1 VFDKIVAKGNE
12 LTGMKKKLFFWALE
26 LGFKYEPTEDQG
38 FVYNTQLGIA
48 NSLIFSKWREAL
60 GGNIKM
66 ITCGSAALQLRLKRV
81 FWAAEIKVLEGYGL
95 TETAPIITASIP
107 THEGIRFKSVGKIM
121 DGVEVKIAEDGE
133 ILAKGPNVMMGYYK
147 DADKTAEVMTGD
159 WFHTGD
165 IGEIF
170 EDNYLR
176 ITDRKK
182 EMFKTSGGKYVAPQL
197 IENKFKES
205 NLIEQIMVVGES
217 QKFPGALIV
226 PAFEGVKEWCKNCG
240 ETYTSESEMCDNP
253 KLIAQITKDVAE
265 FNQDFGNWEQI
276 KKFKLLPTVWGIET
290 GELTPTLKLKR
301 RIILE
306 KYNKEID
313 GLYEKKY

>member
-1 VFDKIVAKGNE
+1 MVLPLCN
-12 LTGMKKKLFFWALE
+12 
-26 LGFKYEPTEDQG
+26 LG
-38 FVYNTQLGIA
+38 
-48 NSLIFSKWREAL
+48 
-60 GGNIKM
+60 
-66 ITCGSAALQLRLKRV
+66 LKRV
-81 FWAAEIKVLEGYGL
+81 FWAAGIKVLEGYGL
-95 TETAPIITASIP
+95 TETSPVITSSIP
-107 THEGIRFKSVGKIM
+107 THEGIRFNSVGKIM

-133 ILAKGPNVMMGYYK
+133 ILAKGPNVMLGYYK
-147 DADKTAEVMTGD
+147 DPEKTAEVMTGE

-170 EDNYLR
+170 EGDYLR

-205 NLIEQIMVVGES
+205 NLIEQIMVIGES
-217 QKFPGALIV
+217 EKFPGALIV
-226 PAFEGVKEWCKNCG
+226 PSFENVQEWCKTCG
-240 ETYTSESEMCDNP
+240 EPYTSEAEMCENP
-253 KLIAQITKDVAE
+253 KLIEQISKDVAG

-301 RIILE
+301 RVILE
-306 KYNKEID
+306 KYGKEIEEI
-313 GLYEKKY
+313 YEKKY